1 MSNWMWHPYFLNIL
15 DVDVDV
21 VLNILD
27 VMGVNVDVDGYIH
40 IHIQHSVIFGFER
53 LLLTTNMC
61 NTFFTQYLLKTT
73 LI

>member
-27 VMGVNVDVDGYIH
+27 VMGVDVDVDVAIH
-40 IHIQHSVIFGFER
+40 TQHSLYIGCGRLAPKIFVGVPTK
-53 LLLTTNMC
+53 LNLSN
-61 NTFFTQYLLKTT
+61 Y
-73 LI
+73 